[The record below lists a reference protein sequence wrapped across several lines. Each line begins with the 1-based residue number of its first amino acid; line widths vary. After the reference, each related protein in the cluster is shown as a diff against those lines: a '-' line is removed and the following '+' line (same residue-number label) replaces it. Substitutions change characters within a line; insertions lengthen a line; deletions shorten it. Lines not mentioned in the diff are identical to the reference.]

1 MHLGH
6 VFVPGKEVVAPVVV
20 GDEVLVDVEVV
31 VGEVVVVEVVVGEV
45 VVVEVVVGEVVVDV
59 DVVVVSVN
67 AWASVA
73 DMQSELITTFRAANT
88 LGCPHRQGHITSH
101 FHHGAAAIASIIG
114 SVNSDWLDQSQS
126 PPSQTKTRN

>member
-20 GDEVLVDVEVV
+20 GDEVLVD
-31 VGEVVVVEVVVGEV
+31 VEVVVGEV

-114 SVNSDWLDQSQS
+114 SVNNDWLDQSQS